1 MGTRGTDPQEFKEPR
16 DDLERVTNIELINES
31 EVFDCLRDLCGLP
44 DEEII
49 KMKNKPWTYWLGRVN
64 KALGLSGQM
73 RNRGRLDELS
83 ISRYTD
89 IYIHLCDSYNKGI
102 SFYVLGV
109 FLGIDQ
115 TTILEWGSLAQF
127 ANSEL
132 RSVYRKVKESSEE
145 SVRSY
150 ATDAAARGNGLAMAL
165 LANHDHGWDD
175 RGKVAK
181 ITGSEPSTDA
191 IVDQIGAL
199 IAQKVENNLKS
210 N

>member
-1 MGTRGTDPQEFKEPR
+1 MGTRGEDPQEVKEPR
-16 DDLERVTNIELINES
+16 EDLERINNTELINED
-31 EVFDCLRDLCGLP
+31 EVFNCLRDLCGLP
-44 DEEII
+44 DDEIY
-49 KMKNKPWTYWLGRVN
+49 KMKNKPWIYWMGRVN
-64 KALGLSGQM
+64 KQLGLSAQM
-73 RNRGRLDELS
+73 RDRGRYDES
-83 ISRYTD
+83 TIERFTN
-89 IYIHLCDSYNKGI
+89 IYIHLCDSYNKAI

-109 FLGIDQ
+109 FLGIEDER
-115 TTILEWGSLAQF
+115 IIEWGTLAQY
-127 ANSEL
+127 ANSGL
-132 RSVYRKVKESSEE
+132 RRVYTKVKRSSEE
-145 SVRSY
+145 TVRSY
-150 ATDAAARGNGLAMAL
+150 ANDAAARGNGLAMAL

>member
-1 MGTRGTDPQEFKEPR
+1 MGRPGKDPQEVEQPR
-16 DDLERVTNIELINES
+16 EDLERINTTELINED
-31 EVFDCLRDLCGLP
+31 EVFNCLRDLCGLP
-44 DEEII
+44 DEEIY
-49 KMKNKPWTYWLGRVN
+49 KMKNKPWMFWLGRVN
-64 KALGLSGQM
+64 KELGLSAQM
-73 RNRGRLDELS
+73 RDRGRYDES
-83 ISRYTD
+83 NIMKFTN

-102 SFYVLGV
+102 SFYVLGE
-109 FLGIDQ
+109 FLGIDVQ
-115 TTILEWGSLAQF
+115 RIVEWGTMTSYSNSL
-127 ANSEL
+127 L
-132 RSVYRKVKESSEE
+132 REVYTKIKTSSEE
-145 SVRSY
+145 TVRSY
-150 ATDAAARGNGLAMAL
+150 ANDAAARGNGLAMAL